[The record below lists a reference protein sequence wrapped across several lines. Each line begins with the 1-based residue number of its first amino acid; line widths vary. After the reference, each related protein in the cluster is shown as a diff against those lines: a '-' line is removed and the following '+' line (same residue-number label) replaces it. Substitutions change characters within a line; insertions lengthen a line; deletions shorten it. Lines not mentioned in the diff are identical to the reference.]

1 MESASH
7 SSLFEVIM
15 SVNYSKLSAAL
26 GILVTGL
33 FFIQSAFGQ
42 NRRNEPL
49 PKSIQEKLVEMKI
62 DEEKKDFD
70 KLLERSEMV
79 AKLSEDI
86 ETSFHENK
94 KLTSE
99 DKKRLEEVE
108 DLLGKIRKELRASKD
123 DDDEKEEA
131 PHSILTA
138 IENLREN
145 TSKLFEEVKK
155 TTRHTISAVAVQSSN
170 TVLNIV
176 KFLRFDKD

>member
-1 MESASH
+1 MESVSH
-7 SSLFEVIM
+7 NAFFQVIM
-15 SVNYSKLSAAL
+15 SVNFPKLSVAF
-26 GILVTGL
+26 GILVIGL
-33 FFIQSAFGQ
+33 FFMQSAFGQ
-42 NRRNEPL
+42 NQRNEPL

-86 ETSFHENK
+86 ETSFLKNK
-94 KLTSE
+94 KLTPE
-99 DKKRLEEVE
+99 DKRRLEEVE

-123 DDDEKEEA
+123 DEDEKEDS
-131 PHSILTA
+131 PNSILTA

-155 TTRHTISAVAVQSSN
+155 TTRHTISAVAVESSN
-170 TVLNIV
+170 TVLNLI